1 VTTALDGSG
10 YTAAKE
16 RLDALVL
23 HWQETGEENRN
34 EATTRMHLIDELLTG
49 ALGWPRDQIVAEKS
63 HEGEY
68 ADYTLG
74 RPAARLILEA
84 KREGSY
90 FDLPAG
96 VSSGVMSLK
105 TVLDGST
112 SLRDAVDQVLIYCQ
126 KRGVPIATV
135 CNGHQLVAFFASRSD
150 GIPPLSGRALVFTS
164 LEDMRRMYRLF
175 WDNLSLPGVDSLTLH
190 STLGDTDATTP
201 PEKLSA
207 RIAGY
212 PGLWSRNKI
221 QTELKIL
228 GDLVLQDILAAP
240 ELERQFLSR
249 CYSSS
254 NTLSKYALVS
264 KEILEARYSALD
276 GSDAGTTTAPARVG
290 DEIAADL
297 TSDVSAA
304 SLGKRPLILLGDVGV
319 GKSIFIRHF
328 MKIDAKDVMD
338 KSVVLYIN
346 FGNEPAL
353 ADDLNG
359 YVLDRFID
367 QLREEHEIDI
377 EADKFV
383 RQVYKK
389 ELQSFKQGVQSRL
402 AKSNPK
408 KFVEKEVDLLE
419 RKLGKRDRH
428 LQASLRYIT
437 RTQRRQ
443 VVVFLDNIDQRDFDF
458 QEKVFLI
465 GQSLAETWPATVF
478 LSLRPDT
485 FFRSREEGSLTAYL
499 PRVFTISPPDIGK
512 VITKRLKFCRQLVED
527 PKHRRQIVPEALD
540 EQVQVLGKYLRIV
553 EGSFRRDELVECV
566 ENLGGGN
573 VRSAL
578 GFLNTFVGSGH
589 VDTHKILRIAE
600 ESGTYT
606 VPFHEFVRAIIYG
619 DYEHYE
625 PRASPIANIFEISS
639 PDPREHFLLPA
650 VLAHVERRGE
660 VDHRE
665 GFLSMDAIMSFA
677 QGLGFVPAQI
687 EFAVKHAVRARLL
700 QRSVRVGG
708 ESAAE
713 YRITTVGA
721 YTYRKLAGRFVY
733 LDAIVVD
740 TPIIDG
746 SIADKL
752 GDSRDI
758 EDRLGRCRLFCRYLD
773 EAWDRFDHPEAGFDW
788 KEVRADLIADYE
800 RIERTLAKRAM

>member
-1 VTTALDGSG
+1 MSSLQGEG
-10 YTAAKE
+10 YNSAKN
-16 RLDALVL
+16 RLDALVGQ
-23 HWQETGEENRN
+23 WQQVEEKSRN
-34 EATTRMHLIDELLTG
+34 EATTRLHLIDQLLTG

-63 HEGEY
+63 HDGEF

-74 RPAARLILEA
+74 RPAAKLILEA
-84 KREGSY
+84 KREGVY

-105 TVLDGST
+105 TVLDGSE
-112 SLRDAVDQVLIYCQ
+112 SLGRAVDQVVTYCQ
-126 KRGVPIATV
+126 KRGVPIAV
-135 CNGHQLVAFFASRSD
+135 ICNGHQLVAFFASRGD
-150 GIPPLSGRALVFTS
+150 GVPPLSGRALVFAS
-164 LEDMRRMYRLF
+164 LEDMRGMYRLF
-175 WDNLSLPGVDSLTLH
+175 WDNLSPPGVDSLALH
-190 STLGDTDATTP
+190 STLGDTEATTP

-207 RIAGY
+207 RVPGY

-228 GDLVLQDILAAP
+228 GDLVLQDIVSAP
-240 ELERQFLSR
+240 ELERQFLTR

-276 GSDAGTTTAPARVG
+276 SSDAGTTTSPARV
-290 DEIAADL
+290 DDQITADL
-297 TSDVSAA
+297 TTDVSAA
-304 SLGKRPLILLGDVGV
+304 SMGKRPLILLGDVGV

-328 MKIDAKDVMD
+328 MKIDAKEVMD

-353 ADDLNG
+353 ADDLNE
-359 YVLDRFID
+359 YVLDRFVV
-367 QLREEHEIDI
+367 QLREEHGIDI

-389 ELQSFKQGVQSRL
+389 ELQSFKHGVQARL
-402 AKSNPK
+402 EKANPE
-408 KFVEKEVDLLE
+408 KFAEKEVDLLE
-419 RKLGKRDRH
+419 RKLAKRDRH
-428 LQASLRYIT
+428 LEASLRYIT

-458 QEKVFLI
+458 QERVFLI

-485 FFRSREEGSLTAYL
+485 FFRSREEGSLTAYQ

-553 EGSFRRDELVECV
+553 EGSFRRPELVEFV

-600 ESGTYT
+600 ESGSYT
-606 VPFHEFVRAIIYG
+606 VPFHEFVRAIVYG

-625 PRASPIANIFEISS
+625 PRASPIANIFEIGS

-650 VLAHVERRGE
+650 VLAHIERRGE

-665 GFLSMDAIMSFA
+665 GFLSMDAIMGFA
-677 QGLGFVPAQI
+677 QGLGFVPSQI
-687 EFAVKHAVRARLL
+687 EFAIKHAVRTRLL

-708 ESAAE
+708 DSAAE

-733 LDAIVVD
+733 LDAIVID
-740 TPIIDG
+740 TPITDG
-746 SIADKL
+746 TVADQIV
-752 GDSRDI
+752 DCRDI
-758 EDRLGRCRLFCRYLD
+758 EERLARCKVFCAYLD
-773 EAWDRFDHPEAGFDW
+773 KAWDRFDHGEAGFDW
-788 KEVRADLIADYE
+788 QEVRSDLIDDYE